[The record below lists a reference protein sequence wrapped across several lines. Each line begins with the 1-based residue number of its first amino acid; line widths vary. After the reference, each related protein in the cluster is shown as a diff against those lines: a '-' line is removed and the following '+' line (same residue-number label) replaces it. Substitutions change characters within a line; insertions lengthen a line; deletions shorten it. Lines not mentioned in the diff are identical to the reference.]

1 VRAALD
7 LGLHLVHRVERRSLL
22 QCFASAL
29 AMPSVGV
36 TFAGCA
42 RLEKKAPMVESES
55 TNVSAAMPVIFAAHG
70 APMLLEDARWMEEL
84 AVWARSMPKPKAV
97 LVISA
102 HWESR
107 PTTLGATETVPLVYD
122 FYGFPAHFYQTQY
135 PAPGAP
141 ALAARVRQ
149 LLSANGLA
157 FRDDAK
163 RGLDHGAYVPLVAM
177 YPAADVPV
185 LQVSLPALDTGELFR
200 LGNTLAP
207 LRAEGVLIFG
217 SGFLTH
223 NMSYAFRP
231 GTPAWATEFDQW
243 VAESL
248 TKGDVDALLDFQE
261 RAPAARVALPTWEH
275 YAPLLVSVGAALPP
289 NAGVPSGQV
298 QFPIT
303 GWWMDGA
310 FTRRSVQFS

>member
-1 VRAALD
+1 
-7 LGLHLVHRVERRSLL
+7 
-22 QCFASAL
+22 
-29 AMPSVGV
+29 
-36 TFAGCA
+36 
-42 RLEKKAPMVESES
+42 MVESES